1 MNLRQR
7 IGAEAP
13 SQGGES
19 NGMGKLLE
27 GDVGLIELVGDGP
40 VSAPRSRRGVRSVE
54 VEADELGAIPLSDHE
69 VFALRRRGRVPLRRA
84 EARLLACSLDSLSR

>member
-19 NGMGKLLE
+19 NGMGKLFE

-40 VSAPRSRRGVRSVE
+40 VSAPRSRRGFRSVE
-54 VEADELGAIPLSDHE
+54 VEADKLGEILLSGHGFFVLRLEE
-69 VFALRRRGRVPLRRA
+69 VRLRRA
-84 EARLLACSLDSLSR
+84 EALFLACSLDSLSR